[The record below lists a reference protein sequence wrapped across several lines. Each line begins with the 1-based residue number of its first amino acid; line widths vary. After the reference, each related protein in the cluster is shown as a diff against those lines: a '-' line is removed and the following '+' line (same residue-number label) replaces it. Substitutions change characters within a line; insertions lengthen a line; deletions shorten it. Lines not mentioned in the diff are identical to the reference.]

1 MHTILL
7 LLIFRII
14 FSSTNIFP
22 SVGRHQSEN
31 WPDLPILSSDISL
44 VRYQMMISELFL
56 LCSLEIMLDF
66 FAQLYLKLWGEE
78 IS

>member
-14 FSSTNIFP
+14 FSSTSIFP

-31 WPDLPILSSDISL
+31 WPHLPILSSDISL